1 MRETGMVIP
10 PCILSFMLH
19 FTFKQFCDMLHVPV
33 RVSLV
38 LNALVRFCTEAH
50 ISSRPFW
57 GGIVGANVGRGV
69 GRGVAMVGHDR
80 CTQKSLALAAFTQTI
95 LTAFHF
101 PVT

>member
-1 MRETGMVIP
+1 MVIP
-10 PCILSFMLH
+10 PSILSFMLH
-19 FTFKQFCDMLHVPV
+19 FTFKQFCEMLHVPV

-57 GGIVGANVGRGV
+57 GGIVGIDVGRGV
-69 GRGVAMVGHDR
+69 GRDVTMIGHDG
-80 CTQKSLALAAFTQTI
+80 CTQKSLALAALTQTI
-95 LTAFHF
+95 LTVFHF

>member
-1 MRETGMVIP
+1 
-10 PCILSFMLH
+10 
-19 FTFKQFCDMLHVPV
+19 MLHVPV

-57 GGIVGANVGRGV
+57 GGIVGIDVGRGV
-69 GRGVAMVGHDR
+69 GRDVAMVGHDG
-80 CTQKSLALAAFTQTI
+80 CTQKSLALAALTQTI
-95 LTAFHF
+95 LTVFHF